1 MEEEESGARH
11 SIVIYSPEY
20 TYSGKS
26 CCYSPDGQYL
36 LFSNGKEVE
45 ILTVTDQVIRF
56 TLYCSDR
63 VDYAEWSPDSSH
75 ILCSRCFPCKTCL
88 GTWLF
93 VMMILPF

>member
-45 ILTVTDQVIRF
+45 IMTVTDQVIRF

-75 ILCSRCFPCKTCL
+75 ILCLVRRNGSIEVKT
-88 GTWLF
+88 
-93 VMMILPF
+93 